1 MQKIRL
7 DSREPPAR
15 RAQCQHSQARYTMQV
30 SPLKWSSARY
40 RSVLDQALQDTVSD
54 ELIHEA
60 SSAIEEG
67 FQGSL
72 ARCPSQTLSC
82 KTGIKM

>member
-1 MQKIRL
+1 MGRILKPWL
-7 DSREPPAR
+7 
-15 RAQCQHSQARYTMQV
+15 CWLQV
-30 SPLKWSSARY
+30 SPLKWSGAQY

-60 SSAIEEG
+60 SSAIEDG

-72 ARCPSQTLSC
+72 VR
-82 KTGIKM
+82 